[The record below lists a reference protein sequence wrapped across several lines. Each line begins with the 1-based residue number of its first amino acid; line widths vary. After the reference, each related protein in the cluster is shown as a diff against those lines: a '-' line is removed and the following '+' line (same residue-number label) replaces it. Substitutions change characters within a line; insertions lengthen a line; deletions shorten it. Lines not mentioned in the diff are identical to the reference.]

1 MIDDAVNNSINTE
14 LTTRNI
20 SPKVKQR
27 KSDMS
32 IVNTSILEK
41 SFDKEVTINIV
52 DQMVFPIYNLVKK
65 P

>member
-1 MIDDAVNNSINTE
+1 MIDDAVNNSINIE